1 MGNNCNCIGK
11 TFDENVCQTQD
22 SNGSVRIQAYPNR
35 KIFDDHL
42 SSRRF
47 TLEPI
52 KSSSSIAQLRSE
64 STKRSANVHNHEN
77 FSLATEA
84 VTVQSGQQNPI
95 TFSIFQSSPPRRQN
109 EHTKSINSNCS
120 PINSNRKRSSKIFS
134 NPQSTAIQTPCSS
147 RNQTIHENY
156 TPNIQT
162 QDKILLDV
170 NHNHLAPP
178 NLEKAEWSL
187 SPVISPRSKFF
198 SNKAAPI
205 QKTFD
210 GVQCDMS
217 EVIDFKQQQADQ
229 NDNKSSFTTNVF
241 EIEFTQ
247 NSELEIAFKELEN
260 KQKFTLNH
268 FAKITELTLEDDEE
282 DTSRAKEQKLYTS
295 TIREQTSLTYS
306 DSSICNISSL
316 TPEQMQ
322 IVKSKYQQFES
333 SNSDKS
339 TQIFDNQSY
348 NYAIKIINSRD
359 QVFSPQ
365 RLSTV
370 RASDSILSET
380 IKRNSNPKNNSNL
393 VIA

>member
-11 TFDENVCQTQD
+11 TIDENVCSTQD
-22 SNGSVRIQAYPNR
+22 SNRSVRIQAYPNR

-47 TLEPI
+47 TLDPI
-52 KSSSSIAQLRSE
+52 KSSSSIAPLRSE

-77 FSLATEA
+77 FSIATEA
-84 VTVQSGQQNPI
+84 ITIQSGQQNPI

-109 EHTKSINSNCS
+109 EHTKSIHNNCS
-120 PINSNRKRSSKIFS
+120 PISSNRKKQSKIFS

-156 TPNIQT
+156 SPNTDQ
-162 QDKILLDV
+162 ILLNV
-170 NHNHLAPP
+170 NHHLAPQ
-178 NLEKAEWSL
+178 NIEKAEWCL

-217 EVIDFKQQQADQ
+217 EVIDFKQQQEEQ

-247 NSELEIAFKELEN
+247 NSDLEMAFKQLEN
-260 KQKFTLNH
+260 KQKLTLNN

-322 IVKSKYQQFES
+322 IVKSKYYQFES

-359 QVFSPQ
+359 QIFSPQ
-365 RLSTV
+365 ILSTV
-370 RASDSILSET
+370 RASDNILTET
-380 IKRNSNPKNNSNL
+380 IKRNSNPKSNINL
-393 VIA
+393 VVV